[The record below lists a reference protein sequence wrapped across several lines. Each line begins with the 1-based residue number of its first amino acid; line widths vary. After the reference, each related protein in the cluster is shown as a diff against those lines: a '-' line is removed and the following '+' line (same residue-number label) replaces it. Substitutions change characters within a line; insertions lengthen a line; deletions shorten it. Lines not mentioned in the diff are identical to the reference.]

1 MNVLRSTQ
9 SLNRKMNNDVVRKCS
24 NISSITERIK
34 QLIKSWYKKS
44 ITNNLDIKEYTT
56 TAIAFPD
63 TPLAYTNN

>member
-44 ITNNLDIKEYTT
+44 ITNNLDIKEYIT